1 MLFEKLSK
9 TLDLGSILLQPW
21 RLTVKDLIYRWTVQI
36 AKNLAFYIFQESSWA
51 PIWPGSNRGAW
62 LFKVIP

>member
-21 RLTVKDLIYRWTVQI
+21 RLTVKDLIYCWTVQI
-36 AKNLAFYIFQESSWA
+36 AKKLAFYIFQEYSL
-51 PIWPGSNRGAW
+51 GTHMAW
-62 LFKVIP
+62 KQQRSLAF